1 MALRLSELEPC
12 TTDWIDE
19 EWLKDPENP
28 FRKLLMIVYQ
38 TAGVEGLQLFF
49 EKVLIRPDG
58 KNLFFG

>member
-1 MALRLSELEPC
+1 MALKLSELNPS

-28 FRKLLMIVYQ
+28 VRKLFVGIYQ
-38 TAGVEGLQLFF
+38 AVGVEGLQLFF